1 MKAALELS
9 SKPNRDGLFE
19 IYIRIQ
25 EGKKKKRIKANIAV
39 KQNQF
44 KAKNHNLK
52 WVYNHPNQHA
62 INSDLK
68 ALIESYNDVLFANA
82 VLNDRFSL
90 QKVVKDL
97 DGEVPSKR
105 IVATVPKL
113 TPELVIHNVKKSA
126 LSYKIV
132 PFWEVKMEQMLN
144 YNQKKGYRQ
153 ALNNWNAFT
162 EKNKLGDLDFKQ
174 INLNTLK
181 DFENYLIGYKKL
193 KSATAYTNL
202 KKIRKLFNDAI
213 REKIITR
220 ADYIF
225 DDYKMPKAISK
236 KKERLDI
243 EELKEFANVEYEKG
257 SLIKTVQQAFLLAF
271 NMAGVRI
278 EDVLTLRWTY
288 VSKERIEY
296 SMNKTGA
303 GNSFKITPQIR
314 EILNYFKSI
323 AAGSIYILPI
333 LKDGIEDESS
343 EVYKKEIGRKTAM
356 VNKYLKKIGE
366 DACIDKK
373 ISTHVSRHSFASI
386 AAKKSNGNIQ
396 FLQSAL
402 KHSDPKITQGYLKD
416 LDIDSMDEGMENA
429 TSL

>member
-39 KQNQF
+39 KSNQF

-52 WVYNHPNQHA
+52 WVHNHPNQHA

-68 ALIESYNDVLFANA
+68 ALIESYNDVLFSNS
-82 VLNDRFSL
+82 VLNNRFSL
-90 QKVVKDL
+90 QSVVKDL

-113 TPELVIHNVKKSA
+113 TPELVIHSVKKST
-126 LSYKIV
+126 LSNKMI

-144 YNQKKGYRQ
+144 YNQKKGYQ
-153 ALNNWNAFT
+153 QVLNNWKAFT
-162 EKNKLGDLDFKQ
+162 EKNKLGDLEFKQ

-181 DFENYLIGYKKL
+181 DFENYLIGFKKL
-193 KSATAYTNL
+193 ESSTAYTNL

-225 DDYKMPKAISK
+225 ADYKMPKAVSK

-243 EELKEFANVEYEKG
+243 DEMKEFAKMEYENG

-278 EDVLTLRWTY
+278 EDILTLKWTY
-288 VSKERIEY
+288 ISKDRIEY

-323 AAGSIYILPI
+323 STGSIYIVPI
-333 LKDGIEDESS
+333 LKDGIEDETS
-343 EVYKKEIGRKTAM
+343 EVYKKEIGNKTSV

-416 LDIDSMDEGMENA
+416 LDIYSMDEGMQNV